1 MPTFFFPVEKFIHCG
16 WSLCAHLIPLES
28 WIGQEI
34 SWEPDIGESR
44 CWRGCSS
51 DELCRNRNWSQG
63 GDWLT
68 RVDTCFNSWQCLL
81 KWAQCLAWVQQ
92 GFAEVQISLM
102 GVVQE
107 EVAVTDFTRRRY
119 NSRPAVKRQLPSLPE
134 GPCLHLCL
142 GKFESLQ
149 QNLSST
155 TVRYGHQS
163 SGD

>member
-1 MPTFFFPVEKFIHCG
+1 MSLWEVGQESKVLGFLTFLSCVEKIIQCG
-16 WSLCAHLIPLES
+16 WFLCAHLIPLES
-28 WIGQEI
+28 WIGQKFHE
-34 SWEPDIGESR
+34 SQTYIGESR

-102 GVVQE
+102 GVE

-119 NSRPAVKRQLPSLPE
+119 TSSSVLFLFALLVLPY
-134 GPCLHLCL
+134 
-142 GKFESLQ
+142 F
-149 QNLSST
+149 
-155 TVRYGHQS
+155 
-163 SGD
+163 